1 MHARICKE
9 GLIGKFIMS
18 GVYRFSEKAY
28 VTNICTTAAMYK
40 S

>member
-1 MHARICKE
+1 MQESANNVKWD
-9 GLIGKFIMS
+9 KFIMS

-28 VTNICTTAAMYK
+28 VTNICTTATMYK